1 MRLAMESDS
10 LVHKLVQTK
19 ASVVVDLCKIYE
31 QLKMMENER
40 GPGVLHGQ
48 GILPKSRRILLGVI
62 SHMEIVTGGAAGASG
77 ILRKIFESSINTI
90 AALHSGIMQPSP
102 DLLFRIC
109 EDVLDLA
116 AFSPSMVKTL
126 FEFQPNETSTCLKA
140 VTTKLLLDAGMI
152 GYNGLSDSNYSLE
165 VIFQVREN

>member
-1 MRLAMESDS
+1 
-10 LVHKLVQTK
+10 
-19 ASVVVDLCKIYE
+19 
-31 QLKMMENER
+31 
-40 GPGVLHGQ
+40 
-48 GILPKSRRILLGVI
+48 
-62 SHMEIVTGGAAGASG
+62 
-77 ILRKIFESSINTI
+77 
-90 AALHSGIMQPSP
+90 MQPSP

-126 FEFQPNETSTCLKA
+126 FDFQPNETSTCLKA